1 MPLRDVALPTGV
13 RASSPPQGE
22 LLRGVVAG
30 EPWADEALYDT
41 LYPIVAGALQK
52 ILHRPSDYED
62 LVQTSFE
69 LIVRSLHRPR
79 AVEVENLAAWA
90 STIAARVAVDALRA
104 SVREQSMFH
113 RDTAKAHALEAIPGP
128 ELEHQILVRQELEW
142 LQGELVD
149 MNPRQVE
156 VMLLHDVLGFELSE
170 IARVTHASAAA
181 TQKRLS
187 RAHLE
192 LRRRAQKRVKG
203 SRG

>member
-1 MPLRDVALPTGV
+1 MPLRDVALPAGV
-13 RASSPPQGE
+13 PAARHPQRE
-22 LLRGVVAG
+22 LIRGVVAG

-90 STIAARVAVDALRA
+90 STIAARVAVDALRGR
-104 SVREQSMFH
+104 VRERSMFH
-113 RDTAKAHALEAIPGP
+113 RDAATVHALEDIPGP
-128 ELEHQILVRQELEW
+128 ELEQQIHVRQELEW

-149 MNPRQVE
+149 MNPQQVE

-170 IARVTHASAAA
+170 IARVTHTSAPA

-192 LRRRAQKRVKG
+192 LRRRAQKRVNG